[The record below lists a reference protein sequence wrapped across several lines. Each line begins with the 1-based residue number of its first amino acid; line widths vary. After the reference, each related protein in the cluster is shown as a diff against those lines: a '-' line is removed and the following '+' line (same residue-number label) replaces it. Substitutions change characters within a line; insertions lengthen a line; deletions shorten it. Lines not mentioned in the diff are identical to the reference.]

1 MNDQIAQRGTA
12 TAVQPM
18 RPGEILSRAFQLYV
32 RHWRTL
38 LAIMAIA
45 LPLAAANLESH
56 AMPGG
61 RHQIS
66 VYHNVVATTSTG
78 MSIAAGVVAGAVMLL
93 AFSLVAGAIIS
104 AAATASAGADPSVR
118 RSYRFGFTRLGSLVP
133 VIFLLWLAVAAGLT
147 LLILPGL
154 YIGVLLAMSVPAL
167 VVEDRRGTKAL
178 SRSWALVDGH
188 WWHTFG
194 TIFLTGLLIGV
205 GNIAI
210 NGTVGWFIESG
221 WFAQTIAQAASIALT
236 TPLAA
241 LVGVL
246 LYLELRARKEHVD
259 YNTIRAELGG

>member
-1 MNDQIAQRGTA
+1 
-12 TAVQPM
+12 M

-45 LPLAAANLESH
+45 LPLAAANPESH
-56 AMPGG
+56 ALQGG

-78 MSIAAGVVAGAVMLL
+78 MSIAAVVVAGAVMLL
-93 AFSLVAGAIIS
+93 VFSLVTGAIIS
-104 AAATASAGADPSVR
+104 AAAAASAGPEPSVR
-118 RSYRFGFTRLGSLVP
+118 RSYHFGVTRIGSLAL
-133 VIFLLWLAVAAGLT
+133 VIFLLWLAVAAGFT

-154 YIGVLLAMSVPAL
+154 YVGVRLAMSIPAL

-178 SRSWALVDGH
+178 SHSWALVDGH
-188 WWHTFG
+188 WWHTFV
-194 TIFLTGLLIGV
+194 TIFLTGLLIRV
-205 GNIAI
+205 ANIAI
-210 NGTVGWFIESG
+210 NGIVGWFIESG
-221 WFAQTIAQAASIALT
+221 WFAQMIAQAASIALT

-259 YNTIRAELGG
+259 LGTFRAELQSVGRLRRR